1 MARSPQ
7 AILDDLLV
15 LEAQRGRP
23 DAWRALVGRWHPLLL
38 GRAVRLLGDRH
49 LAADAVQDAWT
60 SIARG
65 IARLEDP
72 ARFAPWAYRILARR
86 CADHVRRAVRRPD
99 RPADVRGTPAPP
111 GPLGRAEAEAVAA
124 VRAAISRLPGEQ
136 RLLLTLRYVDGVPLA
151 VVADLL
157 GIPEGTVKSRLHTA
171 REALRRLL
179 EPRETD
185 QREGASHGRA

>member
-1 MARSPQ
+1 MARAPQ

-38 GRAVRLLGDRH
+38 GRAVRLLGDRD
-49 LAADAVQDAWT
+49 LAADAVQDAWA

-65 IARLEDP
+65 ITRLEDP

-99 RPADVRGTPAPP
+99 RSGDVGGALAPP
-111 GPLGRAEAEAVAA
+111 DPLGGAEAEPIKA
-124 VRAAISRLPGEQ
+124 VRAAISTLPGEQ
-136 RLLLTLRYVDGVPLA
+136 RLLLTLRYADGVPLA
-151 VVADLL
+151 VIADLV
-157 GIPEGTVKSRLHTA
+157 GTSEGTVKSRLHTA
-171 REALRRLL
+171 RAALRRLL

-185 QREGASHGRA
+185 QREGANHGRA